1 MESGFTIN
9 KQMLETNMKKLSLVA
24 QRIVYEEVSKEGG
37 ILKVNIRKKILFDV
51 KQSYSFAKPKR
62 VRLLRKNV
70 RKKEIEIV
78 KKNLDVPAE
87 KEAALGSAS
96 KA

>member
-24 QRIVYEEVSKEGG
+24 QRIVYEEVSKEGD
-37 ILKVNIRKKILFDV
+37 ILKMNIRKKILFDV

-62 VRLLRKNV
+62 VKLLRKNV

-78 KKNLDVPAE
+78 KKIKDVPAE
-87 KEAALGSAS
+87 KEAALRSAS